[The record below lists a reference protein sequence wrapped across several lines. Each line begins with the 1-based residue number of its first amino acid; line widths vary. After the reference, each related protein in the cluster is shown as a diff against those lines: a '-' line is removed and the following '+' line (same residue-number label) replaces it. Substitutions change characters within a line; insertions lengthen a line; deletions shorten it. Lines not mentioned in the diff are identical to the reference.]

1 MQELT
6 YSRKR
11 IGKGF
16 ADLGAFYYW
25 IHIKHTHNKRHT
37 VLSRSSA
44 YWKQR
49 RVMETFTTARVH
61 IFMRTDRWNLGL
73 SLPKFPQLGIF
84 SLDPDSATQVRH
96 SLPFPLKICGGK
108 KTGALASQLQ
118 TRSPCPPRGSLVVLR
133 LLQSLCISM
142 MFLLSHGGR

>member
-25 IHIKHTHNKRHT
+25 IHIKHTHNKRLFFPALLLIESKD
-37 VLSRSSA
+37 VLWRRSP
-44 YWKQR
+44 QH
-49 RVMETFTTARVH
+49 EFTSSWEPTGEIWVWACLNFHSWV
-61 IFMRTDRWNLGL
+61 F
-73 SLPKFPQLGIF
+73 F

-108 KTGALASQLQ
+108 KNGALASQLQ
-118 TRSPCPPRGSLVVLR
+118 TRSPCPPQGSLVVLR